1 MPGESQEVVVA
12 DQRPIVPG
20 SARSALRHRTF
31 RRVLFGAFLSNVGTW
46 MHNVVL
52 GAIAYDLTESSTFVG
67 LIVFAQLGPMLLLA
81 TVGGV
86 LADRYDRRRLLITV
100 VLSQLVLSLV
110 LAGVTLADR
119 PDKLALLVV
128 TFCVGMGQA
137 IYAPTFTALLPQLVD
152 DVDLAGAVSL
162 NSAQTN
168 TARVVGPVVG
178 AVLYTLIGASAVFV
192 VNAGS
197 YLFVVAALWNLRLPR
212 VIHDS
217 AASRGL
223 RVLGDGFRVARAN
236 PVVWRCLVTITTY
249 SLVSLP
255 FVGQFPVLAERNLGI
270 GTRSTAYG
278 VLYACFGVGAV
289 LGALSIG
296 TVFSRRSK
304 ASITRWGLVGFAGS
318 LAVLA
323 LLRTPALAYP
333 VVAVVG
339 FNYLALVTS
348 LMTVVQEQLDNRVR
362 GRVMALW
369 IMGWGGTVPIGNLI
383 AGPLIETTSMTA
395 VMLGGA
401 VCALLLSFYTRRVQQ
416 QAAQTE
422 AAIAATAA
430 ASSPMPTPVSAVGL
444 GVGLGGSHATA
455 SPPVAPAPC
464 PGR

>member
-1 MPGESQEVVVA
+1 MSGESQEVVTGNG
-12 DQRPIVPG
+12 RPIVAG
-20 SARSALRHRTF
+20 SARSALRHRVF
-31 RRVLFGAFLSNVGTW
+31 RRVLFGAFLSNTGTW

-81 TVGGV
+81 SVGGI
-86 LADRYDRRRLLITV
+86 LADRYDRRRLLVTV
-100 VLSQLVLSLV
+100 VLGQLVLSLV
-110 LAGVTLADR
+110 LAGVTLDDR
-119 PDKLALLVV
+119 PDKLALLLV
-128 TFCVGMGQA
+128 TFGVGIGQA

-152 DVDLAGAVSL
+152 DAELAGAVSL
-162 NSAQTN
+162 NSAQMN
-168 TARVVGPVVG
+168 TARVIGPVVG
-178 AVLYTLIGASAVFV
+178 AALYTLVGASAVFV

-197 YLFVVAALWNLRLPR
+197 YLFVVAALWSLRLPR
-212 VIHDS
+212 VVHDT

-223 RVLGDGFRVARAN
+223 RALGDGFRIARAD
-236 PVVWRCLVTITTY
+236 PVVWRCLVTITIY

-255 FVGQFPVLAERNLGI
+255 FVGQFPVLAERNLDI

-278 VLYACFGVGAV
+278 VLYACFGIGAV

-296 TVFSRRSK
+296 TVFSRHSK
-304 ASITRWGLVGFAGS
+304 SGITRWGLVGFAGS

-348 LMTVVQEQLDNRVR
+348 LMTVMQEQLDNRVR

-369 IMGWGGTVPIGNLI
+369 LMGWAGTVPIGNLL
-383 AGPLIETTSMTA
+383 AGPLIEATSMTA

-401 VCALLLSFYTRRVQQ
+401 ACALLLSLYARLGQ
-416 QAAQTE
+416 QAA
-422 AAIAATAA
+422 AAATATDALA
-430 ASSPMPTPVSAVGL
+430 AGAAPDLAPAMAPAMSPA
-444 GVGLGGSHATA
+444 
-455 SPPVAPAPC
+455 VAPAPC

>member
-1 MPGESQEVVVA
+1 MTGNG
-12 DQRPIVPG
+12 RPIVPG
-20 SARSALRHRTF
+20 SARSALRHRVF
-31 RRVLFGAFLSNVGTW
+31 RRVLFGAFLSNIGTW

-81 TVGGV
+81 SVGGI
-86 LADRYDRRRLLITV
+86 LADRYDRRRLLVTV
-100 VLSQLVLSLV
+100 VLSQLVLSLM
-110 LAGVTLADR
+110 LAGVTLADS
-119 PDKLALLVV
+119 PDKLALLAV
-128 TFCVGMGQA
+128 TFCVGIGQA

-152 DVDLAGAVSL
+152 DADLAGAVSL
-162 NSAQTN
+162 NSAQMN
-168 TARVVGPVVG
+168 TARVIGPVIG

-197 YLFVVAALWNLRLPR
+197 YLFVVAALWSLRLPR
-212 VIHDS
+212 VGHDT

-223 RVLGDGFRVARAN
+223 RALGDGYRIARAD

-255 FVGQFPVLAERNLGI
+255 FVGQFPVLAERNLDI

-278 VLYACFGVGAV
+278 VLYACFGIGAV

-296 TVFSRRSK
+296 TVLSGHSK
-304 ASITRWGLVGFAGS
+304 SAITRWGLVGFAGS

-323 LLRTPALAYP
+323 LLRMPALAYP

-369 IMGWGGTVPIGNLI
+369 IMGWGGTVPVGNLV
-383 AGPLIETTSMTA
+383 AGPLIEATSITA

-401 VCALLLSFYTRRVQQ
+401 GCALLLSLYARVGQH
-416 QAAQTE
+416 
-422 AAIAATAA
+422 AATAA
-430 ASSPMPTPVSAVGL
+430 LNADAKARVVAA
-444 GVGLGGSHATA
+444 ATA
-455 SPPVAPAPC
+455 VASTSTVAAAPLATSTVAAGPAVAPAPC